1 MFFNSSSPVILLS
14 TLLSMF
20 LTLSLLPLSATI
32 LDLLILVDICAASGM
47 SDLSTPGVWGNIH
60 RFSGTQDLNLS
71 MYLCD
76 VFWLFMLLG
85 GNVVLEV
92 RAEILNLECPSP
104 GPRPQQQRS

>member
-1 MFFNSSSPVILLS
+1 
-14 TLLSMF
+14 MF
-20 LTLSLLPLSATI
+20 LMLSLLPLSASI
-32 LDLLILVDICAASGM
+32 LDLLIPVDICAASGM
-47 SDLSTPGVWGNIH
+47 SALSTPGVWGNIH

-92 RAEILNLECPSP
+92 RAEILDLVF
-104 GPRPQQQRS
+104 GVMLI